1 MDIMKD
7 DYISVT
13 NMRTGEQE
21 TVSRSGLLNLA
32 NAIIVQACDD
42 YVMPEF
48 ERERNYI
55 ERWIRS
61 VDFDLYSRS
70 CVSPELLITHLH
82 TLIDNPV
89 RRCRRYGKAETGL

>member
-7 DYISVT
+7 DYISVI
-13 NMRTGEQE
+13 NVRTGEQE

-42 YVMPEF
+42 YVDTAY

-61 VDFDLYSRS
+61 SDFDLYSRS
-70 CVSPELLITHLH
+70 CVAPELLINHLH
-82 TLIDNPV
+82 ELIKNPV
-89 RRCRRYGKAETGL
+89 RRCRRYGQSQT

>member
-1 MDIMKD
+1 MNIMKD
-7 DYISVT
+7 DYITVI
-13 NMRTGEQE
+13 NVRTGEQE

-42 YVMPEF
+42 YVDNAY

-61 VDFDLYSRS
+61 SDFDLYSRS
-70 CVSPELLITHLH
+70 CVAPELLINHLQE
-82 TLIDNPV
+82 LIKKSSQEV
-89 RRCRRYGKAETGL
+89 QKVWQV